1 MVRRSI
7 DSPRNVFYILKI
19 VFHHYGNMKHFFYV
33 ILAAGLLLGLYAC
46 TDDTIGVSITD
57 SVSSII
63 EDSSFVITGHSVRN
77 DRVQMRTSTKML
89 GALHADGYGSLTAEA
104 VTSWMPAITID
115 TTGTSAEWIDSCRLK
130 LRMPYRAG
138 FTGDSLAPMRLNV
151 YRLNKS
157 LPSPIYSDFDPTG
170 YYDSSDLLASESYS
184 PSSGW
189 MEVSTSYVTGTSQYD
204 TVRVISVPM
213 PVELGRELFR
223 AYKNDPS
230 AFSSPKKF
238 ADIFPGIYIT
248 NSYGSGHVVNIK
260 ATELDVYYRQ
270 YYQLSDTTDTIYPA
284 RCQSYLAST
293 PEVVSDNIIHFDI
306 DDAITSMVNQG
317 EALIVAPAGYEVQ
330 VRFPIQDIIDK
341 YKANIG
347 NNQSI
352 INTLT
357 LTLPVSVPLTQY
369 NIQPPT
375 YMLMV
380 KTSKKDTFING
391 DSLVNNKDSFYA
403 IYDAINKEYVFT
415 GLRDY
420 VINIINNQGGIA
432 TEDDINF
439 TITPVDVTT
448 YTYSSS
454 YSYYYGSGATTA
466 VTKISPM
473 VSRPAIA
480 RLLLDKAKVK
490 ITYSKQIVD

>member
-1 MVRRSI
+1 
-7 DSPRNVFYILKI
+7 
-19 VFHHYGNMKHFFYV
+19 MKQFFNV
-33 ILAAGLLLGLYAC
+33 ILAACLLLGLHAC
-46 TDDTIGVSITD
+46 TDETIGVSITD

-89 GALHADGYGSLTAEA
+89 GKLQADGFGQLTAEA
-104 VTSWMPAITID
+104 VTSWMPAVNID
-115 TTGTSAEWIDSCRLK
+115 TTGTRAEWIDSCRLK
-130 LRMPYRAG
+130 LRIPYRSG

-151 YRLNKS
+151 YRLNKA
-157 LPSPIYSDFDPTG
+157 LPSPIYSDFDPTD

-189 MEVSTSYVTGTSQYD
+189 LETSTSYVTGTSSYD

-223 AYKNDPS
+223 AYKSDPS
-230 AFSSPKKF
+230 IFSAPKRF
-238 ADIFPGIYIT
+238 ASFFPGIYIN
-248 NSYGSGHVVNIK
+248 NSYGSGHVLNIK
-260 ATELDVYYRQ
+260 ATELDVYYRK
-270 YYQLSDTTDTIYPA
+270 YTQLSDTTDTIYPA

-293 PEVVSDNIIHFDI
+293 PEVVSNNIIRFNV
-306 DDAITSMVNQG
+306 DDAITSMVNSG
-317 EALIVAPAGYEVQ
+317 EAMIVAPAGYEVQ

-341 YKANIG
+341 YKNNIG
-347 NNQSI
+347 NNQSM
-352 INTLT
+352 INTLS
-357 LTLPVSVPLTQY
+357 LTLPVSVPFTEY

-375 YMLMV
+375 YLLMV
-380 KTSKKDTFING
+380 KTCQKDNFING
-391 DSLVNNKDSFYA
+391 DSLANNKDSFYA
-403 IYDAINKEYVFT
+403 IYDAQSKEYMFT
-415 GLRDY
+415 GMRDY
-420 VINIINNQGGIA
+420 IIDIINNHGGVA

-439 TITPVDVTT
+439 TITPVDVTN
-448 YTYSSS
+448 YTYQASG
-454 YSYYYGSGATTA
+454 YYGGSTTV

-480 RLLLDKAKVK
+480 RLLLDKAKIK

>member
-1 MVRRSI
+1 
-7 DSPRNVFYILKI
+7 
-19 VFHHYGNMKHFFYV
+19 MKQFFNV
-33 ILAAGLLLGLYAC
+33 ILAACLLLGLHAC
-46 TDDTIGVSITD
+46 TDETIGVSITD

-89 GALHADGYGSLTAEA
+89 GKLQADGFGQLTAEA
-104 VTSWMPAITID
+104 VTSWMPAVNID
-115 TTGTSAEWIDSCRLK
+115 TTGTRAEWIDSCRLK
-130 LRMPYRAG
+130 LRIPYRSG

-151 YRLNKS
+151 YRLNKA
-157 LPSPIYSDFDPTG
+157 LPSPIYSDFDPTD

-189 MEVSTSYVTGTSQYD
+189 LETSTSYVTGTSSYD

-223 AYKNDPS
+223 AYKSDPS
-230 AFSSPKKF
+230 IFSAPKRF
-238 ADIFPGIYIT
+238 ASIFPGIYIN
-248 NSYGSGHVVNIK
+248 NSYGSGHVLNIK
-260 ATELDVYYRQ
+260 ATELDVYYRK
-270 YYQLSDTTDTIYPA
+270 YTQLSDTTDTIYPA

-293 PEVVSDNIIHFDI
+293 PEVVSNNIIRFNV
-306 DDAITSMVNQG
+306 DDAITSMVNSG
-317 EALIVAPAGYEVQ
+317 EAMIVAPAGYEVQ

-341 YKANIG
+341 YKNNIG
-347 NNQSI
+347 NNQSM
-352 INTLT
+352 INTLS
-357 LTLPVSVPLTQY
+357 LTLPVSVPFTEY

-375 YMLMV
+375 YLLMV
-380 KTSKKDTFING
+380 KTCQKDNFING
-391 DSLVNNKDSFYA
+391 DSLANNKDSFYA
-403 IYDAINKEYVFT
+403 IYDAQSKEYMFT
-415 GLRDY
+415 GMRDY
-420 VINIINNQGGIA
+420 IIDIINNHGGVA

-439 TITPVDVTT
+439 TITPVDVTN
-448 YTYSSS
+448 YTYQASG
-454 YSYYYGSGATTA
+454 YYGGSTTV

-480 RLLLDKAKVK
+480 RLLLDKAKIK